1 MLDGAPDTKPNESA
15 PPHVATSAGATSSA
29 VVEAASGSSERP
41 TFDDVYAR
49 EFDYV
54 WCTLRRMGV
63 PESSLPDAAHDVFV
77 VVFRRLGDFDPSRPV
92 RPWLFGIAYRV
103 ASDRRALAY
112 NRKES
117 PTDVLPE
124 TAAATEPD
132 ALQSLERS
140 QRRAMVH
147 TALGSVDA
155 AQRAVLIAHDL
166 EERPMADVAREMEI
180 PLKTAWSRL
189 RLARESLTRALQRA
203 MKRGGER

>member
-1 MLDGAPDTKPNESA
+1 MLDGAPDTKLNDSA
-15 PPHVATSAGATSSA
+15 PHSTATSAAA
-29 VVEAASGSSERP
+29 VAGAASVSAERP

-63 PESSLPDAAHDVFV
+63 HESSLPDAAHDVFV
-77 VVFRRLGDFDPSRPV
+77 VVFRRLGDFDPSRPL

-124 TAAATEPD
+124 TAATTEPD
-132 ALQSLERS
+132 ALQSLERA

-147 TALGSVDA
+147 TALGSVDE